1 MMDLRERAKA
11 EIMSLTEEECRL
23 LLAAWHIQKQ
33 HPEWSVEEC
42 VKRAASG
49 VTSTEGGKAEQIN
62 TAVSAFIV
70 AK

>member
-11 EIMSLTEEECRL
+11 EIMSLTEEEC
-23 LLAAWHIQKQ
+23 
-33 HPEWSVEEC
+33 

-49 VTSTEGGKAEQIN
+49 VTSTESGRAEQVE
-62 TAVSAFIV
+62 TAVSASIV

>member
-23 LLAAWHIQKQ
+23 LLAAWHIQEQ

-42 VKRAASG
+42 VKAARS
-49 VTSTEGGKAEQIN
+49 EE
-62 TAVSAFIV
+62 
-70 AK
+70 